1 MQNRGLLIVPRP
13 YRPLG
18 ADPNANSA
26 IDTGASVDIDQAI
39 GPRLERGA
47 FKPGRAVAAADT
59 GADLRHADSAS
70 RTFRFAYAAGR
81 TFAAINSV
89 GTVDFGNSSG
99 RTNVEADVAV
109 GADATMETAVPGL
122 RSSGIRCEAEIDL
135 IKIPN

>member
-1 MQNRGLLIVPRP
+1 MC
-13 YRPLG
+13 
-18 ADPNANSA
+18 ADLNANTA
-26 IDTGASVDIDQAI
+26 INAGPPVDIHQAI
-39 GPRLERGA
+39 GPCLERWA
-47 FKPGRAVAAADT
+47 FEPGGTVAAADANT
-59 GADLRHADSAS
+59 DLRHADSAS